1 MSKIAGVVKVLSTV
15 HWNTLLIWNDIFP
28 KHITIE
34 PIIMLRK
41 DNMIDVRDILNNL
54 GFVSNK
60 ERYRM
65 SFVAGLRQVRSA
77 DVTKRSRINGV

>member
-15 HWNTLLIWNDIFP
+15 HWNTLLIWDDIFP

-41 DNMIDVRDILNNL
+41 DNIKN
-54 GFVSNK
+54 GT
-60 ERYRM
+60 EC
-65 SFVAGLRQVRSA
+65 RS
-77 DVTKRSRINGV
+77 

>member
-1 MSKIAGVVKVLSTV
+1 
-15 HWNTLLIWNDIFP
+15 
-28 KHITIE
+28 
-34 PIIMLRK
+34 
-41 DNMIDVRDILNNL
+41 MIDVRDILNNL